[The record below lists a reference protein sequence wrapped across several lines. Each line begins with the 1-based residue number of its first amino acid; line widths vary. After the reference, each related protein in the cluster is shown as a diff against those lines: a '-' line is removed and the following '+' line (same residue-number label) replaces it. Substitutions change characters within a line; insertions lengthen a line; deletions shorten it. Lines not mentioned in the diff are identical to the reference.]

1 MEFVHKPIML
11 EECLTGLNIKPDGIY
26 FDGTLGG
33 AGHSS
38 KILEK
43 LNNGL
48 LIGVDKDEDAL
59 SVSKERLSKISNN
72 FKLVK
77 SDFKNFSQILDDLGI
92 QKIDG
97 VLLDL
102 GVSSYQLDNLERG
115 FSYKYDAPLD
125 MRMDKDN
132 PLTAEFVVNNYSK
145 EELTRI
151 FYDYG
156 EEPFTKKIVENILA
170 YRQNQKIESTQTLV
184 DIIKKSVPIKFQKE
198 KGHPAKRVFQAIRIE
213 VNGELTKL
221 QETIKDMIS
230 RMNKG
235 GRIAIITFHSL
246 EDRIVK
252 NTFKELSTDCICPPN
267 FPVCVCN
274 HKASIKLVNKK
285 PLVAS
290 QKEQQENS
298 RSLSAKLRIAEVL

>member
-1 MEFVHKPIML
+1 ML

-156 EEPFTKKIVENILA
+156 EEPFTKKIVENILK